1 MIDEPRREEQLKNN
15 YFWAM
20 SKMKRNV
27 KKMSMESL
35 VKEPEAVYKRKTS
48 AHKTSEQ
55 LLVTPKSRKSLNHL
69 KKLLNQMDDVEDV
82 EVIENDEVVD
92 DELLKKILKGM
103 KSGFTTEAKVMES
116 LNRIIHGK

>member
-1 MIDEPRREEQLKNN
+1 
-15 YFWAM
+15 M

-116 LNRIIHGK
+116 LNRIIH